1 MNNNKK
7 DKVTS
12 QNQKHLSFEGRPGS
26 RGTDTPFKWGRIF
39 GNHVSNKGLVPIIF
53 FKNVDNSIT
62 KTKQLDLNMT
72 LNSSLGKCLY
82 RGIEYTFLQ
91 RRKTDD

>member
-1 MNNNKK
+1 MNNNNKK

-12 QNQKHLSFEGRPGS
+12 QNQKYLSFEGRPGS

-53 FKNVDNSIT
+53 FKNVYNSIT
-62 KTKQLDLNMT
+62 KNQTTGFKHDFKFFFGEM
-72 LNSSLGKCLY
+72 S
-82 RGIEYTFLQ
+82 IQ
-91 RRKTDD
+91 RN